1 MLEDI
6 WNWFLEV
13 TALLVTPDWTA
24 LVALIPI
31 AIMVL
36 VVVWLIWIV
45 RRFRSAPPP
54 RRGKTRVV
62 RRTPAGIH
70 MPGPSWSP
78 IFAAIGT
85 ALLLWGLV
93 YGGLMLWL
101 GLLALVLTL
110 LYWLAEGM
118 RTYEHD
124 VGPTAPALPA
134 IAPAG
139 PPPGVHMP
147 GPSFRPFLGAL
158 GVTMLMAGLVFGG
171 WLLIAGVVALI
182 ATLIGWLVDAVKE
195 YRSTVEADRTGHL
208 EAQPAPRTPSLMLS
222 VLGVIFVAGV
232 LLQTGL
238 LPPGSASGGVASPS
252 GSVAPSASA
261 AGSGTAPS
269 GAPASGAP
277 PSAPVTGD
285 VSVTAQG
292 IAFVE
297 KSIEGPAGKP
307 FTIAFANNDPGTPHD
322 VAFKD
327 ASGAFA
333 WRGEPFSGVETRV
346 YDVPALPA
354 GSYTFVCTIHSN
366 MTGTATLK

>member
-6 WNWFLEV
+6 WDWILQV

-24 LVALIPI
+24 LVALLPI

-36 VVVWLIWIV
+36 VVVWLIWTI
-45 RRFRSAPPP
+45 RRFRHQPPA
-54 RRGKTRVV
+54 RRGKTRI
-62 RRTPAGIH
+62 RRPTPGGIH

-85 ALLLWGLV
+85 ALVMWGLV
-93 YGGLMLWL
+93 YGGAMLWL
-101 GLLALVLTL
+101 GVLALALTL

-118 RTYEHD
+118 RIYDHD
-124 VGPTAPALPA
+124 LGSTVPALPA
-134 IAPAG
+134 EIHTG

-158 GVTMLMAGLVFGG
+158 GVSMLMAGLVFGG
-171 WLLIAGVVALI
+171 WLLLAGVAALI
-182 ATLIGWLVDAVKE
+182 LTLVGWLVDAVKE
-195 YRSTVEADRTGHL
+195 YRNAVAADETGHL
-208 EAQPAPRTPSLMLS
+208 EPLPAPRTPSLMLS
-222 VLGVIFVAGV
+222 VLGVIFVGGI

-238 LPPGSASGGVASPS
+238 LPPGSASGGGAVASGSPTPS
-252 GSVAPSASA
+252 GSE
-261 AGSGTAPS
+261 APS
-269 GAPASGAP
+269 GAPPPSEAP
-277 PSAPVTGD
+277 PTGPVTGD
-285 VSVTAQG
+285 VKLTAQG

-297 KSIEGPAGKP
+297 KAIDGPADKP
-307 FTIAFANNDPGTPHD
+307 FTIAFLNNDPGVPHD
-322 VAFKD
+322 VAFRP
-327 ASGAFA
+327 ASGGDYA
-333 WRGEPFSGVETRV
+333 WRGEPINGIATKL

>member
-13 TALLVTPDWTA
+13 TALLVTPDWNA

-31 AIMVL
+31 AIIVL

-54 RRGKTRVV
+54 RRGKTRLV

-70 MPGPSWSP
+70 MPGPSWAP
-78 IFAAIGT
+78 FFAAVGT

-101 GLLALVLTL
+101 GVLALVLTL
-110 LYWLAEGM
+110 LYWLAEGI
-118 RTYEHD
+118 RIYDHD
-124 VGPTAPALPA
+124 AGSTVPALSA
-134 IAPAG
+134 DTHTG

-147 GPSFRPFLGAL
+147 GPSFRPILGAL
-158 GVTMLMAGLVFGG
+158 GVSMLMAGLVFGG
-171 WLLIAGVVALI
+171 WLLLAGVLALI
-182 ATLIGWLVDAVKE
+182 ATLVGWLFDAGRE
-195 YRSTVEADRTGHL
+195 YGSTVEADRTGHL

-222 VLGVIFVAGV
+222 VLGVIFVAGI

-238 LPPGSASGGVASPS
+238 LPPGSASGGVPSASGSPAPS
-252 GSVAPSASA
+252 GSAP
-261 AGSGTAPS
+261 P
-269 GAPASGAP
+269 SGAP
-277 PSAPVTGD
+277 PSSGGPPPSAVTGD
-285 VSVTAQG
+285 VTLTAQG

-297 KSIEGPAGKP
+297 TTITGPADKP
-307 FTIAFANNDPGTPHD
+307 FTIAFVNNDPGTPHD

-327 ASGAFA
+327 ANGGYA
-333 WRGEPFSGVETRV
+333 WRGEPISGVATKL

>member
-6 WNWFLEV
+6 WNWFLET
-13 TALLVTPDWTA
+13 TALLVTPDWNA

-36 VVVWLIWIV
+36 VVVWLIWTI
-45 RRFRSAPPP
+45 RRFRNAPPA
-54 RRGKTRVV
+54 RRGKARLA

-70 MPGPSWSP
+70 MPGPSWAP
-78 IFAAIGT
+78 VFAAIGT
-85 ALLLWGLV
+85 AMLLWGLV
-93 YGGLMLWL
+93 YGGAMLWL
-101 GLLALVLTL
+101 GVLALVLTL

-118 RTYEHD
+118 RIYDHD
-124 VGPTAPALPA
+124 VGSTVPALPA
-134 IAPAG
+134 EIHDG

-147 GPSFRPFLGAL
+147 GPSFRPILGAL
-158 GVTMLMAGLVFGG
+158 GVSMLMAGLVFGG
-171 WLLIAGVVALI
+171 WLLLAGVVALI
-182 ATLIGWLVDAVKE
+182 VTLVGWLVDAVKE

-208 EAQPAPRTPSLMLS
+208 EAQPAPRTPSLLLS
-222 VLGVIFVAGV
+222 VLGVVFVAGI

-238 LPPGSASGGVASPS
+238 LPPGSASGGVPSASGSPAPS
-252 GSVAPSASA
+252 GSTPPS
-261 AGSGTAPS
+261 GGPPPS
-269 GAPASGAP
+269 GAPSGGPP
-277 PSAPVTGD
+277 PSAVTGD
-285 VSVTAQG
+285 VKLTAQG

-297 KSIEGPAGKP
+297 QTISGPADKP
-307 FTIAFANNDPGTPHD
+307 FTIAFLNNDPGTPHD

-327 ASGAFA
+327 ANGGYA
-333 WRGEPFSGVETRV
+333 WRGDVITGVGAKL

>member
-6 WNWFLEV
+6 WNWFLEI
-13 TALLVTPDWTA
+13 TALLVTPDWNA
-24 LVALIPI
+24 LIALIPI

-36 VVVWLIWIV
+36 VVVWLIWTV
-45 RRFRSAPPP
+45 RRFRGAPPA
-54 RRGKTRVV
+54 RRGKTRLT

-118 RTYEHD
+118 RTYDHD
-124 VGPTAPALPA
+124 LGLTVAALPA
-134 IAPAG
+134 DVHEG

-171 WLLIAGVVALI
+171 WLLLAGVIALV
-182 ATLIGWLVDAVKE
+182 ATLVGWLFDAGRE
-195 YRSTVEADRTGHL
+195 YRSTIEADQTGHL

-222 VLGVIFVAGV
+222 VLGVIFVVGI

-238 LPPGSASGGVASPS
+238 LPPGSASGGGPTGSGSPAPS
-252 GSVAPSASA
+252 GSA
-261 AGSGTAPS
+261 APS
-269 GAPASGAP
+269 GAPPPSGEP
-277 PSAPVTGD
+277 PPSSAPVTGD
-285 VSVTAQG
+285 VSLSAQG
-292 IAFVE
+292 VNFVE
-297 KSIEGPAGKP
+297 KTIEGPAGKP
-307 FTIAFANNDPGTPHD
+307 FTIAFANNDPGMPHD

-327 ASGAFA
+327 AGGGYA
-333 WRGEPFSGVETRV
+333 WRGEPINGVATKL
-346 YDVPALPA
+346 YDVPALAA
-354 GSYTFVCTIHSN
+354 GTYTFVCTIHSN